1 MANLSGAAMCHLW
14 VFSLSLAEKQRAG
27 AIRHCSPEDHEQVN
41 SFRSAL
47 DRDRALICRGTLRA
61 ILCGYV
67 EASPHEMVFLIGPNG
82 KPSLPAGLNGPYF
95 NVSHSEGLA
104 AIAVSPDCDVGVD
117 IEAWQAVEKDI
128 AESFAPSESAFLE
141 QLAGRDWVDA
151 FYRCWTR
158 KEAVLK
164 ALGDGLVTPLDSFA
178 VPMDTRVGPLPLRQ
192 APSAS
197 CWQDLRL
204 FPFEPAPGF
213 SGAICLAS
221 GSRPVVVKEIR
232 VADRFWR

>member
-1 MANLSGAAMCHLW
+1 MVNLTQVVVCHLW
-14 VFSLSLAEKQRAG
+14 LFCLFLPEDLRAFV
-27 AIRHCSPEDHEQVN
+27 IRHCRPEDHELVD
-41 SFRSAL
+41 SLRSSVE
-47 DRDRALICRGTLRA
+47 RERALIYRGTLRA
-61 ILCGYV
+61 ILARYV
-67 EASPHEMVFLIGPNG
+67 GASPHEMVFLTGPNG
-82 KPSLPAGLNGPYF
+82 KPSLPAGWNGPYF
-95 NVSHSEGLA
+95 NASHSRGLA

-117 IEAWQAVEKDI
+117 IEAWQAVEKDV
-128 AESFAPSESAFLE
+128 AESFAPSETAFLE

-232 VADRFWR
+232 EADRFWR